1 MSIADNIAHV
11 KQRIRA
17 AAQRSGRN
25 PDDIALVAVTKTI
38 TAEIIE
44 QAISHGIS
52 IIGENRVQEAK
63 RKYAD
68 ITDPVTWH
76 MVGHLQTN
84 KVKDALKIF
93 SLIHSLDS
101 LRLAREINKR
111 ATKPIAC
118 LIEVN
123 TSEETTKYGIKPA
136 QILKFFSDLQPFTN
150 IAVQGLM
157 TIGPGWAIHDPQAS
171 RSSFKLLRTLR
182 DDLQR
187 QFHTTLPVLSMGM
200 TSDFEVAIEE
210 DSTMVR
216 IGTAIFGPRSP

>member
-1 MSIADNIAHV
+1 VSIADNIAGV
-11 KQRIRA
+11 RERIRA
-17 AAQRSGRN
+17 ATQRSGRN
-25 PDDIALVAVTKTI
+25 PDDIALVAVSKTI
-38 TAEIIE
+38 PVEIIE
-44 QAISHGIS
+44 LAISHGIS
-52 IIGENRVQEAK
+52 IIGENKVQEAK
-63 RKYAD
+63 KKYAD
-68 ITDPVTWH
+68 IAEGVTWH

-101 LRLAREINKR
+101 LRLAREIHKR

-123 TSEETTKYGIKPA
+123 TSEESTKYGIEPS
-136 QILKFFSDLQPFTN
+136 QTLQFYSDLQPFTN
-150 IAVQGLM
+150 IAVHGLM
-157 TIGPGWAIHDPQAS
+157 TIGPGWAVHDPQAS
-171 RSSFKLLRTLR
+171 RACFRRLRTLR

-187 QFHTTLPVLSMGM
+187 QFHTILPVLSMGM

-210 DSTMVR
+210 GTTMVR

>member
-1 MSIADNIAHV
+1 MSIADNIAGIM
-11 KQRIRA
+11 QRIRA

-25 PDDIALVAVTKTI
+25 PNDISLVAVSKTI
-38 TAEIIE
+38 PVEIIE
-44 QAISHGIS
+44 QAISQGIS
-52 IIGENRVQEAK
+52 IVGENQVQEAK
-63 RKYAD
+63 KKYAD
-68 ITDPVTWH
+68 IAERVTWH

-93 SLIHSLDS
+93 SMIHSLDS
-101 LRLAREINKR
+101 LRLAREIHKR
-111 ATKPIAC
+111 AVKPIAC

-123 TSEETTKYGIKPA
+123 TSEETTKYGIKPS
-136 QILKFFSDLQPFTN
+136 QTLDFFTDLKPFTN

-157 TIGPGWAIHDPQAS
+157 TIGPGWAVHDPQAS
-171 RSSFKLLRTLR
+171 RSSFRLLRTLR

-210 DSTMVR
+210 GSTMVR
-216 IGTAIFGPRSP
+216 IGAAIFGPRSL